1 MNAAR
6 PMHVRGLGAPRALRA
21 FCLFGMLA
29 ASVFASMVPLPAAA
43 ADFPAKPIT
52 LVIPYTA
59 GGATDRTFRSLAQA
73 AGKSFPQ
80 PVVVENRPGGSGAVA
95 ITSMLG
101 KPADGYT
108 VTVIV
113 SVLQRASYQ
122 NKFSFDTVKDV
133 TPIIQVA
140 GLQYGIVVHPDSPYQ
155 TLKDLL
161 DDAQRRPGMV
171 SYMSAGLGSG
181 GHIYMEEIGAANNGI
196 QFNHIPANGDA
207 QAALAVLGKQV
218 DFIAVTPGGWESNV
232 KAGKLRLLATLGEK
246 RMKKFPDTPTVKE
259 LGYKI
264 VHLTPLGLA
273 GPKGLPPEI
282 TKALHDGF
290 RKAMDDPTFVASMEE
305 MENPILYLDSDA
317 YAKAW
322 AASDVEESDRV
333 RKFIL
338 KK

>member
-1 MNAAR
+1 MTFGQLFKALQGACVAGLVAATA
-6 PMHVRGLGAPRALRA
+6 APAV
-21 FCLFGMLA
+21 
-29 ASVFASMVPLPAAA
+29 AS
-43 ADFPAKPIT
+43 DFPARPIT
-52 LVIPYTA
+52 MVIPYTP
-59 GGATDRTFRSLAQA
+59 GGATDRTFRALAQA

-80 PVVVENRPGGSGAVA
+80 PIVVENRPGGSGAVA
-95 ITSMLG
+95 ISNMLG

-122 NKFSFDTVKDV
+122 NKFSFDTVKDL

-140 GLQYGIVVHPDSPYQ
+140 GLQYGIVVHPDSPYKS
-155 TLKDLL
+155 LKDLL
-161 DDAQRRPGMV
+161 DAAARQPGAI

-181 GHIYMEEIGAANNGI
+181 GHIYMEEIGAANGGLR
-196 QFNHIPANGDA
+196 FNHIPANGDA
-207 QAALAVLGKQV
+207 QAAMAVMGKQV

-259 LGYKI
+259 LGYGI
-264 VHLTPLGLA
+264 THLAPLGLA
-273 GPKGLPPEI
+273 GPRGLPPDV

-290 RKAMDDPTFVASMEE
+290 RKALSDPDFVATLDQLEH
-305 MENPILYLDSDA
+305 PILYLDSQD

-322 AASDVEESDRV
+322 AASDIEERERV
-333 RKFIL
+333 RKYIL
-338 KK
+338 KN

>member
-1 MNAAR
+1 MKLKRRTFA
-6 PMHVRGLGAPRALRA
+6 A
-21 FCLFGMLA
+21 FCA
-29 ASVFASMVPLPAAA
+29 AQFASLALAQTGA
-43 ADFPAKPIT
+43 SNFPSRPIT
-52 LVIPYTA
+52 LVIPYTP
-59 GGATDRTFRSLAQA
+59 GGATDRTFRALAQA
-73 AGKSFPQ
+73 ASRYFPH

-95 ITSMLG
+95 ISNMLG
-101 KPADGYT
+101 KAPDGYT

-122 NKFSFDTVKDV
+122 NKFSFDTVKDL

-140 GLQYGIVVHPDSPYQ
+140 GLQYGIVVHPDSPYK

-161 DDAQRRPGMV
+161 DAAKRQPGQL

-181 GHIYMEEIGAANNGI
+181 GHIYMEEIAAAAGGL

-207 QAALAVLGKQV
+207 QAAMALLGKQV

-232 KAGKLRLLATLGEK
+232 KAGKLRLLATLGEQ

-259 LGYKI
+259 LGYGV

-273 GPKGLPPEI
+273 GPKGLAPEI
-282 TKALHDGF
+282 VKVLHDGF
-290 RKAMDDPTFVASMEE
+290 RKAMNDPEFIATMDQLEH
-305 MENPILYLDSDA
+305 PILYVGPED

-322 AASDVEESDRV
+322 AASDIEERERV
-333 RKFIL
+333 RKFI
-338 KK
+338 KKE

>member
-1 MNAAR
+1 MSAAR
-6 PMHVRGLGAPRALRA
+6 TRRQLGLLTVGL
-21 FCLFGMLA
+21 LA
-29 ASVFASMVPLPAAA
+29 AASWLPTVAIA
-43 ADFPAKPIT
+43 ADFPTRPLT
-52 LVIPYTA
+52 MVIPYTA

-73 AGKSFPQ
+73 AGKYFPH
-80 PVVVENRPGGSGAVA
+80 PVVAENKPGGSGAVA
-95 ITSMLG
+95 ITNMLG

-113 SVLQRASYQ
+113 SVLQRASHQ

-140 GLQYGIVVHPDSPYQ
+140 GLQYGIVVPPDSPYR

-161 DDAQRRPGMV
+161 EDAQRRPGMV

-181 GHIYMEEIGAANNGI
+181 GHIYMEEIGAANGNI

-207 QAALAVLGKQV
+207 QAAMAVLGKQV

-246 RMKKFPDTPTVKE
+246 RMKKFPETPTVKE
-259 LGYKI
+259 QGYKI

-273 GPKGLPPEI
+273 GPKDLPPEI
-282 TKALHDGF
+282 VKTLHDGF
-290 RKAMDDPTFVASMEE
+290 RKAMDDPSFVAAMEE
-305 MENPILYLDSDA
+305 MENPLLYLGSEA
-317 YAKAW
+317 YARAW
-322 AASDVEESDRV
+322 AASDIEEGERV
-333 RKFIL
+333 RKFLI